1 MIIKLGECVAV
12 SAENITS
19 LDSALATPE
28 IDELFAKFAKELKKV
43 APKAND
49 FLYFTAVM
57 MHSAERALLDDDGNP
72 RKDAAGNIVTAHW
85 EKKGKSMKW
94 VCSDPSIKSYANNN
108 RDIFPEE
115 ELIKAHKKWIGKPLC
130 LDHKSSSVDMIRGLI
145 VDAFYDFPQKR
156 IIALC
161 ALDKKNYPDLARKV
175 TTGYAASVSM
185 GTGVGTAICTDCGKC
200 ASVEADFC
208 NHMKNKTCYGEI
220 NTDLN
225 PIELSIV
232 VSPADPRARIRRIVA
247 SANLLSKYVDAKELE
262 IKKTAHP
269 SSYLDEIE
277 EELKKIMDRISD
289 LKSDLKS
296 SDEKNE
302 DTNDFN
308 STEENKDSN
317 DEDENDFLND
327 EDDSQSEKE
336 TEESQNKTASV
347 SGDDITIKMLS
358 EKLDTIS
365 NKVAQILISKKDSMT
380 KSNKKEAFYLG
391 TEEPTPGKP
400 QYAKEDDESIRNK
413 DDKQMSGQ
421 GPFPGVGDVTKMYPG
436 YESFGESEEDRKR
449 RLRRLAEEEQ
459 RSLRRQA
466 ALDKIKKN
474 SFYLGTEEPA
484 PGKVKYTP
492 DDQENVRNKEDA
504 QMRGQSPFPGVG
516 DVDGLHPSPES
527 ADEKNELTR
536 KEKYKRAG
544 KLRASFVK
552 AANADGSLN
561 EGKSAWQVFK
571 DDKLVLTASVND
583 LSGGR
588 SYSLIATAGFGESL
602 LKNVQS
608 KGVQKVAEELN
619 AGIKTAQMA
628 PPAMPAMPAMPE
640 MPAMDEAPAPDAGGD
655 GDPSKNLDEAIDA
668 AEGALSDV
676 RKGVEVLRDQ
686 SGNELDKMD
695 GTEPG
700 LTPVTASMLRNEKK
714 LRAFILT
721 GMKKA
726 ARDLDT
732 VIDEMKLARQIKREP
747 QKLATA
753 SVRKEYN
760 KIVAESVDTA
770 AKNVADANWLMS
782 SFTNYAKGTQ
792 KAMKRISRDLS
803 IYKMAQMDPNFKS
816 LTDKWISQHPEDPN
830 DPLNPNA
837 GDTVNP
843 WVADPYKT
851 APKVTAK
858 DFVGDPNKP
867 SGGLDMGAGKGNPAT
882 KFAPL
887 FDPADADNKGT
898 GAAFNSKSV
907 SNQGEPGKSIA
918 PQKGKSEP
926 QAYQFDMGS
935 AKDKDMDKDVEKDD
949 KNDAKMLLDGTIE
962 GTSKEIKEINASFDT
977 STKAGRDAWRAE
989 LSKKA
994 EKALQYAKML
1004 TDAHGKG
1011 GVLQDSVKDAKPS
1024 GDLGKVESLEEIQK
1038 AMMAAVSPA
1047 TKKKAAEIQ
1056 RMVAE
1061 GQISADRVDG
1071 LAAYAV
1077 DKEAIAYW
1085 KAYYGQAKDKES
1097 KEYSS
1102 ELVAEHARQKKA
1114 EEDKALEVK
1123 ISRAYDLAY
1132 QMANKG
1138 CIENNPLSIKEE
1150 AASLTRLD
1158 DNGFNR
1164 IAKMV
1169 GGMKTATASAIPQV
1183 TGNSIFSDP
1192 NSLVST
1198 ASKGGYQSVEGDLK
1212 AQFAQL
1218 FTKKRY

>member
-803 IYKMAQMDPNFKS
+803 IYKMAQDPFDATAIKPGTIFQDGDPLMPLDATPGVPYYPKTQEVAPVASKDLPFVPKKDPAKPAVKPSLKVPETMDELHKQRGSARDDFFSGFLGSGAAAAKKPAP
-816 LTDKWISQHPEDPN
+816 DMQDHPN
-830 DPLNPNA
+830 DQWAANA
-837 GDTVNP
+837 D
-843 WVADPYKT
+843 
-851 APKVTAK
+851 
-858 DFVGDPNKP
+858 
-867 SGGLDMGAGKGNPAT
+867 
-882 KFAPL
+882 
-887 FDPADADNKGT
+887 
-898 GAAFNSKSV
+898 
-907 SNQGEPGKSIA
+907 
-918 PQKGKSEP
+918 
-926 QAYQFDMGS
+926 
-935 AKDKDMDKDVEKDD
+935 DKDVEKDD
-949 KNDAKMLLDGTIE
+949 KNDAKMLPDGTIE
-962 GTSKEIKEINASFDT
+962 GNADEMAKINKEKSASFDT

-994 EKALQYAKML
+994 EKALQYSKML